1 MWVMQQMTERG
12 MNPGTSGNASA
23 RFGNGLL
30 ITPSGIPPVQLKPE
44 TIVYLDEQSRA
55 SRGALKPS
63 SEWQMH
69 RDIYIERADAMG
81 IVHCH
86 SRYATTLA
94 CAGRP
99 IPSMHY
105 MVGVSGKNKVPLA
118 PYALFG
124 SPALAR
130 AVIDTLDGGLAC
142 LMANHGLI
150 TLGRDLDRALVIAEQ
165 TEEQAAVYWGALLIG
180 GPTLLSAAQMDEVFE
195 QFENYCGYRQ

>member
-1 MWVMQQMTERG
+1 
-12 MNPGTSGNASA
+12 MNRGTSGNASA
-23 RFGNGLL
+23 RFRDGLL
-30 ITPSGIPPVQLKPE
+30 ITPSGIPPTQLEPE
-44 TIVYLDEQSRA
+44 AIVYLDEQGRA

-69 RDIYIERADAMG
+69 RDIYIGRPDAMG

-105 MVGVSGKNKVPLA
+105 MVGVSGKSTVPLA

-150 TLGRDLDRALVIAEQ
+150 ALGRDVDRALVIAEQ
-165 TEEQAAVYWGALLIG
+165 IEEQAAVYWGALLVG
-180 GPTLLSAAQMDEVFE
+180 GPTLLSTAQMDEVFA
-195 QFENYCGYRQ
+195 QFESYRGYRQ